1 MSAVNPLLAL
11 VAPAAP
17 TARSGRPDYALQDL
31 LAARTPENTGPRSPA
46 PEAREGA
53 SARQD
58 SFASELEKGL
68 EQQQERREPRRAE
81 PAEARARQERQRKEA
96 AADDAQSGNA
106 LPADGRDLP
115 PPAAE
120 PATAA
125 PRVGLLTLAEATAGG
140 VLPHTLLGAAESP
153 LNPLTAAA
161 QPLSDALTPAVLTEP
176 VSLPN
181 VGAATALATEAA
193 DAAALQAAVDADAA
207 TAAAPTTLATGPEVA
222 LSSAMAPSAETAAQA
237 AEAARAAQATADALP
252 GAVQTSV
259 QSDAAASGAVGQNPL
274 DSALDQPGGL
284 ARVADPTLNAAQ
296 TGQGSAAMPAPDAQA
311 ALAASS
317 NPFAALTPTGTA
329 STAEPQTQS
338 VERQTQSALL
348 AQTQAQTQP
357 AQADAQ
363 AAQGDLAERVRA
375 WRGLSAPEGL
385 TPSLFGRGDALNP
398 TPAAAGGQLQQF
410 ADSLRQALNL
420 PEAASLFSGL
430 ERGATSTA
438 SLTASVSAAATSTTA
453 LGSSTASPGAAT
465 PVDASGAWR
474 GDGLQTGTPGAAARP
489 AAGTLRF
496 MQTMQPSNFG
506 APLDESFGQNAWA
519 ASVTRRVALL
529 TGQTLSSARIELDP
543 PELGAMTVK
552 VSVSGDQ
559 ASVSF
564 ASQHAIVR
572 DALEQSFPRLQEMLS
587 QQGLQLADAQ
597 VSDESSQ
604 RREAPESGSGQ
615 ARSVADAGEDAGVMN
630 LSGSVKLPTSLIDY
644 YA

>member
-11 VAPAAP
+11 VAPSAP

-31 LAARTPENTGPRSPA
+31 LAARTPENTGLRSPA
-46 PEAREGA
+46 PEPREGG
-53 SARQD
+53 SARPD

-68 EQQQERREPRRAE
+68 EQQRKPREPRRAE
-81 PAEARARQERQRKEA
+81 PAEARARQERHRKEA
-96 AADDAQSGNA
+96 AAEKEPSGND

-115 PPAAE
+115 PTPPAE
-120 PATAA
+120 PAPAA
-125 PRVGLLTLAEATAGG
+125 PRVGLLTLEEATAGG
-140 VLPHTLLGAAESP
+140 VLPQTLLGAAETPLSP
-153 LNPLTAAA
+153 LTETA
-161 QPLSDALTPAVLTEP
+161 QALTTPLASAVLPEP
-176 VSLPN
+176 ATLPN
-181 VGAATALATEAA
+181 ASATTALAADAA
-193 DAAALQAAVDADAA
+193 AAAALQAATQASAATATTPATSAAEQGAAMLSATAPNADVAAQSAQAAADAA
-207 TAAAPTTLATGPEVA
+207 QASLQTPVQASELTNTATAATP
-222 LSSAMAPSAETAAQA
+222 AA
-237 AEAARAAQATADALP
+237 DN
-252 GAVQTSV
+252 AVE
-259 QSDAAASGAVGQNPL
+259 
-274 DSALDQPGGL
+274 QPGGL
-284 ARVADPTLNAAQ
+284 ARFADPALNAAQ
-296 TGQGSAAMPAPDAQA
+296 TGQGSAATPAPDAQA

-329 STAEPQTQS
+329 SAAEPQAQG
-338 VERQTQSALL
+338 VERQTQAALL

-363 AAQGDLAERVRA
+363 ATQVDLAERVRA

-385 TPSLFGRGDALNP
+385 TPSLFGRGDAQTLVSP
-398 TPAAAGGQLQQF
+398 AAGGQLQQF

-420 PEAASLFSGL
+420 PDAVSLFSGL

-438 SLTASVSAAATSTTA
+438 SLTASVSAATTSTTA
-453 LGSSTASPGAAT
+453 LGSSTANPGTAT
-465 PVDASGAWR
+465 PADASGAWR

-489 AAGTLRF
+489 AAGTLSF

-519 ASVTRRVALL
+519 ESVTRRVALM

-564 ASQHAIVR
+564 ASPHAVVR
-572 DALEQSFPRLQEMLS
+572 EALEQTFPRLQEMLS

-604 RREAPESGSGQ
+604 RRQAPEAGGGQ
-615 ARSVADAGEDAGVMN
+615 GRSAAEAGEDASVMN
-630 LSGSVKLPTSLIDY
+630 LAGSVKLPTSLIDY

>member
-1 MSAVNPLLAL
+1 MSAVNPILAL
-11 VAPAAP
+11 VAPSAP
-17 TARSGRPDYALQDL
+17 TARSGRPDFALQDL
-31 LAARTPENTGPRSPA
+31 LAARTPENTGLRSPA

-53 SARQD
+53 SGRPD

-68 EQQQERREPRRAE
+68 EQQQEHREPRRAE
-81 PAEARARQERQRKEA
+81 PAEARARHERHRKEA
-96 AADDAQSGNA
+96 AADDARSGNA

-115 PPAAE
+115 PPQPAE
-120 PATAA
+120 PAAAA
-125 PRVGLLTLAEATAGG
+125 PRVGLLTLEEATAGG
-140 VLPHTLLGAAESP
+140 VLPQTLLGAAESP
-153 LNPLTAAA
+153 LSPLTAAA
-161 QPLSDALTPAVLTEP
+161 QPLSDALTPAVLPEP

-181 VGAATALATEAA
+181 AGATSALTAEAA
-193 DAAALQAAVDADAA
+193 AAAALQAAVEADAA
-207 TAAAPTTLATGPEVA
+207 TAATPAALAAEPGVA
-222 LSSAMAPSAETAAQA
+222 LPAATAPAAETVAQAAQA
-237 AEAARAAQATADALP
+237 AADALQ
-252 GAVQTSV
+252 GAVQTSAPT
-259 QSDAAASGAVGQNPL
+259 DALATAASGQSVA
-274 DSALDQPGGL
+274 DSALEQPGGL
-284 ARVADPTLNAAQ
+284 ARFADPALNAAQ
-296 TGQGSAAMPAPDAQA
+296 TGQGSAAAPAADAQA

-317 NPFAALTPTGTA
+317 NPFAALTPTGNTPA
-329 STAEPQTQS
+329 AEPQAQS

-489 AAGTLRF
+489 AAGTLSF

-519 ASVTRRVALL
+519 ESVTRRVALM

-564 ASQHAIVR
+564 ASPHAIVR
-572 DALEQSFPRLQEMLS
+572 DALEQTFPRLQEMLS

-604 RREAPESGSGQ
+604 RRDAPESGSGQ
-615 ARSVADAGEDAGVMN
+615 GRGAAESGEDASVMN